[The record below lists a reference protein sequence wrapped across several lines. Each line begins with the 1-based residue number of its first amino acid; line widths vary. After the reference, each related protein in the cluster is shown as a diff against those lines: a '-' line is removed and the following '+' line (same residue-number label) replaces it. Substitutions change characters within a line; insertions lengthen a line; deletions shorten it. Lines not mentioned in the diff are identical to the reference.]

1 MVTTLTGSNYF
12 LLKAELERLVAGFV
26 KESGEFGVERLD
38 GEEAEY
44 SRITESLQSLPFLAS
59 KKVVVLKNGGAN
71 KQFAENIEQLLGSM
85 SDSTDLIIVEPK
97 LDKRLG
103 YYKTLKKKT
112 EFKEFNELDAN
123 GLAQWLLDKSKLQGG
138 SLQRNVVRYLVE
150 RVGANQQLL
159 SNELEKL
166 LQYQP
171 EITRQTIDLLTEAAP
186 QSTIFE
192 LLDAAFA
199 GNAQRAM
206 ALYAEQRALK
216 IEPQQIMAMIAWQ
229 LHVLAVIKT
238 AGQRGADEIARDAK
252 LNPYVVRK
260 SQAIARKLTLPGLKK
275 LVHDA
280 LALDVRLKSESID
293 ADEALQ
299 HYLLTLAQ

>member
-1 MVTTLTGSNYF
+1 MITTLTGANYF
-12 LLKAELERLVAGFV
+12 LLNAEVERLVAEFV
-26 KESGEFGVERLD
+26 AAHGEFGVERLD
-38 GEEAEY
+38 GEEAQY
-44 SRITESLQSLPFLAS
+44 SRISESLQSLPFLAT

-97 LDKRLG
+97 LDKRLS

-112 EFKEFNELDAN
+112 EFKEFHELDGS
-123 GLAQWLLDKSKLQGG
+123 GLANWLSGAAKERGG
-138 SLQRNVVRYLVE
+138 ELKPADARYLVE

-192 LLDAAFA
+192 LLEEAFT
-199 GNAQRAM
+199 GNIQRAM
-206 ALYAEQRALK
+206 ALYGEQRALK

-260 SQAIARKLTLPGLKK
+260 SQTIARKLTLSELKK
-275 LVHDA
+275 LVRSALELDA
-280 LALDVRLKSESID
+280 RLKSESID

-299 HYLLTLAQ
+299 HYLLTLVH